1 MIVEE
6 CLPRVS
12 ESAAFDHDPGLRE
25 RRQCRQR
32 AVATYPWADA
42 ARCILPRGEEGGAC
56 LTLPAA
62 DVQTTRDG
70 SRSGDGRRGLPVR
83 SPSGAVCFVRRFP
96 EPPRASRPTAGSMR
110 AAPCLSPGRRIPD
123 ASVWPC
129 VPDVPWSAAQN
140 RGLSLRRQDACGYGA
155 GPCGSLF
162 RKVRRRQIVP
172 ALLRRHAVPS
182 GDRTNLAFAIRVDG
196 DPGRKIDNSMD
207 IELAAKQL
215 DALGSATRLTVFH
228 NVVRA
233 GRSGISVRRLQEQV
247 GVASASTLSHHLQRL
262 VAAGLV
268 AQERR
273 STTLICRADAMV
285 IRGLTAFLLEGSEA
299 AGQHAD
305 AFPPEAST
313 ESRA

>member
-1 MIVEE
+1 
-6 CLPRVS
+6 
-12 ESAAFDHDPGLRE
+12 
-25 RRQCRQR
+25 
-32 AVATYPWADA
+32 
-42 ARCILPRGEEGGAC
+42 
-56 LTLPAA
+56 
-62 DVQTTRDG
+62 
-70 SRSGDGRRGLPVR
+70 
-83 SPSGAVCFVRRFP
+83 
-96 EPPRASRPTAGSMR
+96 MR
-110 AAPCLSPGRRIPD
+110 AAT
-123 ASVWPC
+123 
-129 VPDVPWSAAQN
+129 
-140 RGLSLRRQDACGYGA
+140 

-162 RKVRRRQIVP
+162 RKVRRRKIVP
-172 ALLRRHAVPS
+172 ALLRRYAVPS
-182 GDRTNLAFAIRVDG
+182 GDRTNLAFSIRVDG

-299 AGQHAD
+299 AGQDTD